1 MTFPNAL
8 HGKMK
13 KSQENLKGS
22 ENWAFIKKKEKVFFE
37 KIVLKIDKMLLD

>member
-22 ENWAFIKKKEKVFFE
+22 KNWAFIKKKEKVFFE